1 MITMVPNS
9 RREANAAASCKIVH
23 NSECFR
29 MVFGRCSAV
38 VRGLRTRMAVRFTRQ
53 TLNRLLPNL
62 ISNYLLTLTDGPD
75 PALRLFRDDGNHG
88 RSLTHNPAASRS
100 PAWLSPAHNPRRK

>member
-1 MITMVPNS
+1 MLRLFVRLSIT
-9 RREANAAASCKIVH
+9 ANAFAWYLVGAQRLSGDCGRGWLFASL
-23 NSECFR
+23 
-29 MVFGRCSAV
+29 G
-38 VRGLRTRMAVRFTRQ
+38 Q
-53 TLNRLLPNL
+53 TLNKLLPNL

-100 PAWLSPAHNPRRK
+100 PAWLTPAPNPRRK